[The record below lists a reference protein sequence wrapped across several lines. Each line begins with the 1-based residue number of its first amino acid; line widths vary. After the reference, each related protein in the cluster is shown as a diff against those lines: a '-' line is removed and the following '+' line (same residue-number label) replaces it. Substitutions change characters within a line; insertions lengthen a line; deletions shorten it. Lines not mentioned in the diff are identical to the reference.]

1 MVVRRRSKVSLKK
14 NLIRVGL
21 GLLVAGVL
29 LIGGLVGYYASNL
42 PKVADVTTF
51 ERRPS
56 VTMLSAEGDILATYG
71 DLYGT
76 PVRLADVPRDV
87 INAVLA
93 TEDRRFYQH
102 GGIDWRGVARAMM
115 VNIFSGGIVQGGST
129 LTQQLA
135 KNLFLTHERTWSRKL
150 REVMI
155 AYWLERYFTK
165 DKILTLYLNRVYFGA
180 GTYGVAAASEK
191 YFRLPVTRLNRREAA
206 VLIGLL
212 KAPSRL
218 NPLVRPEAAAGRG
231 DQVLLNMVDAG
242 LLGEDEAKKA
252 AALPLRFAKG
262 NVPAGSRYFAD
273 WVLDGLPEYIGYP
286 EEDIVVLTTM
296 SLVRQQAAEKIL
308 TETLNASGLQKNVS
322 QGALLSLSATGAVVA
337 MVGGIDYEFSQFNRV
352 TQAQRQ
358 PGSAFKLFVAAAALE
373 EGYTPDST
381 LEDTPLAIEGWVP
394 ENFHDQHLG
403 TVTLQQAFAQSLNV
417 PMVRL
422 AQAVGI
428 SKVTAL
434 ARAMGIKSPIRQ
446 NLSSA
451 LGSSEVNLLEL
462 TSAYAT
468 VAAEGYQV
476 RPYGVVRITTKK
488 GRELYVTPN
497 RLTKRVLSPVGLAG
511 LQQLLSSV
519 LYSPGGTGTAARLDA
534 IAGGKTGTSQD
545 FRDAWFLGSA
555 EDITTGVWMGND
567 DNTPMD
573 RVTGGSLPAR
583 VWATYM
589 RQALQLQNDIQ

>member
-1 MVVRRRSKVSLKK
+1 MVVRKHRKISLKK
-14 NLIRVGL
+14 NLLRVTAGV
-21 GLLVAGVL
+21 LVCGVL
-29 LIGGLVGYYASNL
+29 LIAGLVGYYASNL
-42 PKVADVTTF
+42 PTIADVTRF

-71 DLYGT
+71 DLYGI
-76 PVRLADVPRDV
+76 PVRLAEVPRDV
-87 INAVLA
+87 VNAVLA

-102 GGIDWRGVARAMM
+102 GGIDWRGIARAMV
-115 VNIFSGGIVQGGST
+115 VNVVSGGIVQGGST

-150 REVMI
+150 REVVI
-155 AYWLERYFTK
+155 AYWLERNFSK
-165 DKILTLYLNRVYFGA
+165 DQILTLYLNRVYFGA
-180 GTYGVAAASEK
+180 GTYGVAAAAEK
-191 YFRLPVTRLNRREAA
+191 YFHLSVARLNRREAA

-231 DQVLLNMVDAG
+231 DQVLLNMTDAG
-242 LLGEDEAKKA
+242 FLTEVEAKKA
-252 AALPLRFAKG
+252 AALPLRFARG

-286 EEDIVVLTTM
+286 EEDIVVQTTL
-296 SLVRQQAAEKIL
+296 SLARQRAAEKIL
-308 TETLNASGLQKNVS
+308 TETLNASGLKKNVS
-322 QGALLSLSATGAVVA
+322 QGALLSVSATGSVVA
-337 MVGGIDYEFSQFNRV
+337 MVGGIDYAFSQFNRV

-373 EGYTPDST
+373 AGYTPDST
-381 LEDTPLAIEGWVP
+381 LEDTPLDIEGWVP
-394 ENFHDQHLG
+394 ENYHGQHLG

-422 AQAVGI
+422 AQAVGMG
-428 SKVTAL
+428 KVAAL
-434 ARAMGIKSPIRQ
+434 AHAMGITSPIRQ
-446 NLSSA
+446 DLSSA
-451 LGSSEVNLLEL
+451 LGSSELSLLEL

-468 VAAEGYQV
+468 VAAEGYKV
-476 RPYGVVRITTKK
+476 RPYGVVRISTSK
-488 GRELYVTPN
+488 GRELYATPN
-497 RLTKRVLSPVGLAG
+497 RLTRRVLSPVALAG
-511 LQQLLSSV
+511 VQQLLSSV
-519 LYSPGGTGTAARLDA
+519 LYSPGGTGEAARLDA

-573 RVTGGSLPAR
+573 KVTGGSLPAR

-589 RQALQLQNDIQ
+589 RQALRLQ

>member
-1 MVVRRRSKVSLKK
+1 
-14 NLIRVGL
+14 
-21 GLLVAGVL
+21 
-29 LIGGLVGYYASNL
+29 
-42 PKVADVTTF
+42 
-51 ERRPS
+51 
-56 VTMLSAEGDILATYG
+56 
-71 DLYGT
+71 
-76 PVRLADVPRDV
+76 
-87 INAVLA
+87 
-93 TEDRRFYQH
+93 
-102 GGIDWRGVARAMM
+102 
-115 VNIFSGGIVQGGST
+115 
-129 LTQQLA
+129 
-135 KNLFLTHERTWSRKL
+135 
-150 REVMI
+150 
-155 AYWLERYFTK
+155 
-165 DKILTLYLNRVYFGA
+165 
-180 GTYGVAAASEK
+180 
-191 YFRLPVTRLNRREAA
+191 
-206 VLIGLL
+206 
-212 KAPSRL
+212 
-218 NPLVRPEAAAGRG
+218 
-231 DQVLLNMVDAG
+231 
-242 LLGEDEAKKA
+242 
-252 AALPLRFAKG
+252 
-262 NVPAGSRYFAD
+262 
-273 WVLDGLPEYIGYP
+273 
-286 EEDIVVLTTM
+286 
-296 SLVRQQAAEKIL
+296 
-308 TETLNASGLQKNVS
+308 
-322 QGALLSLSATGAVVA
+322 

-358 PGSAFKLFVAAAALE
+358 PGSAFKLFVAATALE

-534 IAGGKTGTSQD
+534 IAGGKTGTSQN